1 VFNGIDQSDAVSSW
15 SFLLVDKFLHSL
27 LLRLPVEIHVP
38 ELELKLAG
46 RAKCSENDVPTS
58 WRPEYTVAGF
68 LIERLEED
76 EVAFAWV
83 KLIEVDGRL
92 DGIPNELA
100 RKGRVV
106 ARNQSK
112 AVAFRLPSKGGD
124 SVFDLND
131 LDGDGLFSD
140 SEDFEVAVSGLLR
153 LGETVNL
160 DAEVVAVV
168 LPMELALKR

>member
-1 VFNGIDQSDAVSSW
+1 VS
-15 SFLLVDKFLHSL
+15 
-27 LLRLPVEIHVP
+27 
-38 ELELKLAG
+38 
-46 RAKCSENDVPTS
+46 TS
-58 WRPEYTVAGF
+58 RRPEYTIAGF
-68 LIERLEED
+68 LIERLQED
-76 EVAFAWV
+76 EIAFTRV
-83 KLIEVDGRL
+83 KLIEVDGGL

-124 SVFDLND
+124 SVFDLDD
-131 LDGDGLFSD
+131 LDRDGLFSN

-168 LPMELALKR
+168 LPV